1 SSDLRNQVCRG
12 RGACLR
18 RFLHNAD
25 QAEALKAVVGGMD
38 KDVLHEGVLFA
49 LQEPKY
55 VANPYPLYQR
65 LRSEAPV
72 YWDFVSS
79 AWFVTR
85 YADVRTGLVD
95 PRLS

>member
-1 SSDLRNQVCRG
+1 
-12 RGACLR
+12 
-18 RFLHNAD
+18 
-25 QAEALKAVVGGMD
+25 MD

-95 PRLS
+95 PRLGHKKLSVRCESASARSSKKPLTAGAAS

>member
-1 SSDLRNQVCRG
+1 
-12 RGACLR
+12 
-18 RFLHNAD
+18 
-25 QAEALKAVVGGMD
+25 MD

-49 LQEPKY
+49 LQEAKY

-95 PRLS
+95 PRLRYKKLSVRCESASARSSNTPLTAGAGHE